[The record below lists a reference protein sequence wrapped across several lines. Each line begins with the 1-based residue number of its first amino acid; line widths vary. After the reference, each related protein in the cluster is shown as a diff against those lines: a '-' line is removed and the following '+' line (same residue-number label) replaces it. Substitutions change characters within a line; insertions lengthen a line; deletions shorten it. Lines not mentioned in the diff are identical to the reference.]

1 MDILK
6 KQNIFNE
13 IIKIPNYLKTP
24 FLFFTIL
31 LIIFTIFFPYQKKI
45 TIYANNDNEY
55 LVFHVQNID
64 FLYDYTLYINSQK
77 KDFYIENVENDPVSN
92 IKIVRIKT
100 TNIKNKI
107 VKLTFKSKKTT
118 LIKEIINLLEKGII
132 S

>member
-31 LIIFTIFFPYQKKI
+31 LIIFTIFFPYHKKI
-45 TIYANNDNEY
+45 TAYANNDNEY

-77 KDFYIENVENDPVSN
+77 RDFYIENVENDPVSN

-132 S
+132 